1 MSPSECHCTQ
11 ATLIPYPQVPDG
23 KQYQRELSCID
34 FTLSSQ
40 LTFSFEHLND
50 RHEGSEVEE
59 GVQAGEV
66 V

>member
-1 MSPSECHCTQ
+1 MNAAGQ

-23 KQYQRELSCID
+23 KQDQRKRLSCID

-59 GVQAGEV
+59 GV
-66 V
+66 

>member
-23 KQYQRELSCID
+23 KQDQRELSCVE
-34 FTLSSQ
+34 FTLSFQ
-40 LTFSFEHLND
+40 LTFPLEHTHNIKF
-50 RHEGSEVEE
+50 V
-59 GVQAGEV
+59 VAGEV